1 MGFAFQDVPVA
12 ESDRTVV
19 VRDFDACVWG
29 TDAQEVWQELR
40 AAGPIVHPRGD
51 LVVATST
58 EAVREAL
65 ASPNLFSSNPEAAY
79 FGSDTGAI
87 PLQIDPPD
95 HVTYRKI
102 LDPLF
107 APRRMAQRKAEVE
120 QLANELIDGFVE
132 RGSCDFITEFAVP
145 FPSAMFLRLMGLPYD
160 DLDAFLVAK
169 EGMIRPEGDD
179 EESRRAQMEKTS
191 AWIFSYFNTALDQKA
206 ADPAE
211 DISSYLVALEA
222 EGRLTRAET
231 LNILVLLIPA
241 GLDTVTDTLG
251 CSFAFLAQHPEH
263 RRQLA
268 EDLSLVPAAVEEL
281 MRYETPVPVV
291 NRIAMADATLDGCPV
306 TAKQKVRVLLAS
318 PNHDPEIYDD
328 PDTVDFRRSVNRHN
342 AFGGGV
348 HRCLGS
354 HLARLELQVAMNE
367 WHRRI
372 PEYRLEQGHQVRFR
386 TALRE
391 IPHLPLEFAPGP
403 RTAE

>member
-1 MGFAFQDVPVA
+1 MA
-12 ESDRTVV
+12 ESDRSVV
-19 VRDFDACVWG
+19 VREFDACVWG
-29 TDAQEVWQELR
+29 TDAQEVWKALR
-40 AAGPIVHPRGD
+40 AAGPIVHPRDD

-58 EAVREAL
+58 EAVREVL
-65 ASPNLFSSNPEAAY
+65 ASPNLFSSNPEAGY
-79 FGSDTGAI
+79 FGSETGAI

-107 APRRMAQRKAEVE
+107 TPRKMAQRKAEVE
-120 QLANELIDGFVE
+120 ALANDLIDGFIE
-132 RGSCDFITEFAVP
+132 RGSCDFIAEFAVP

-160 DLDAFLVAK
+160 DLDAFLLAK

-179 EESRRAQMEKTS
+179 EETRRAAMEKTS
-191 AWIFSYFNTALDQKA
+191 AWIFSYFNAALDRKA
-206 ADPAE
+206 AEPAE
-211 DISSYLVALEA
+211 DVSSYLVALEA

-263 RRQLA
+263 RRQLS
-268 EDLSLVPAAVEEL
+268 EDPSLVPAAVEEL

-291 NRIAMADATLDGCPV
+291 NRIATADATVDGCPV
-306 TAKQKVRVLLAS
+306 SVKQKVRVLLAS

-328 PDTVDFRRSVNRHN
+328 PDTVDFTRSSNRHN

-354 HLARLELQVAMNE
+354 HLARLELQVAMAE

-372 PEYRLEQGHQVRFR
+372 PDYRLEDGHQIRFR
-386 TALRE
+386 TSLRE
-391 IPHLPLEFAPGP
+391 IPRLPLEFTPGP
-403 RTAE
+403 RSGSES